1 MIRAQII
8 PNNNLNPK
16 SKFPTINSTP
26 INPKAK
32 PASTENT
39 NCATAISCLFICFTE
54 KKNIHIYTYIYI
66 DRQIDR
72 QI

>member
-54 KKNIHIYTYIYI
+54 KKKKNIHINKYK
-66 DRQIDR
+66 
-72 QI
+72 